1 MRNNEQIKKSN
12 PFFTPTRNTRTWNLP
27 FALLLLHQF
36 VLRHFFSIGTI
47 LPKQEKKKK
56 SENAKA
62 DGRVQEWSFS
72 LSLSLSHT
80 HTAAAFLVRPSS
92 CRSLGKRQFSSWAAE
107 HAKCT
112 KKKEE
117 LFSRSKFGA
126 LGHQENLSCK
136 KGDKKCLLL
145 YCQWRWLKSA
155 KRR

>member
-36 VLRHFFSIGTI
+36 VLRLFSIGTI

-72 LSLSLSHT
+72 LT

-112 KKKEE
+112 KKERRIIFSIKVRCVGPSRKFE
-117 LFSRSKFGA
+117 LQKRGQKMSSSHLPMKMTKISEKKIRKRS
-126 LGHQENLSCK
+126 SV
-136 KGDKKCLLL
+136 
-145 YCQWRWLKSA
+145 
-155 KRR
+155 